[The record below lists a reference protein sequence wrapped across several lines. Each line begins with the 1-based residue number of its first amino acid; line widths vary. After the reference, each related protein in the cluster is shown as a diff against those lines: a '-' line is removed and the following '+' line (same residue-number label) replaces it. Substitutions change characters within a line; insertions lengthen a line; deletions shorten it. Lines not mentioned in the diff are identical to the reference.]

1 MHVMH
6 HFDNGGVHQ
15 KAYRLLSGL
24 MFCMQAPSDVLWES
38 SYLWAIQAHRA
49 SLHRSRLS
57 IITLGLQQPIPSPQ
71 ISMSPPSMSAV
82 LGCARTLFQEDRA
95 AFGSIIDVWPAT
107 QLPNLHIL
115 QAVLETTPPEY
126 SLALHHGQIYAE
138 RIFQSPQA
146 AEREG
151 GEAIKGITTVVSGGT
166 KGLGLSYARQAAL
179 DGTGC
184 MVLAS
189 RNPALSRESLTALA
203 ASGTAVFI
211 VRCDTAET
219 QESSALVHWSRE
231 HLPAVQIFAHA
242 AGNLGYDLIPE
253 ITPASFES
261 LTKPKVTSAA
271 MFSEADQPLLATALF
286 STTASIWSQTGAAH
300 YSAAN
305 SILDSTAGA
314 AQAAGVFVSAVNF
327 GPFAGVGMAAAH
339 VDSMHAIGLAS
350 LQPPTAYRAFRAVG
364 YAPHTIR
371 AGIKV
376 GKFVKVNTA
385 KGPWPLLHRLAS
397 ISIDKDGC
405 DASSLSTVSF
415 TAPSSTKAAARNV
428 SLLEITSMVR
438 SAAEETS
445 GHDVTSNEAFAPAS
459 FDSLS
464 AVELADRISKAV
476 GRDLP
481 STLVFDYPSVTAIAD
496 YVYSIL
502 SPSLSAVDILHQLS
516 SGSSTDRS
524 IQDIQLQF
532 SDRTPQLTQASGST
546 TGSCMDSISTVMYS
560 RWVLDGHL
568 TTKSSLPARF
578 GGFID
583 GVEDF
588 DAATFSI
595 TPAEA
600 LLMDP
605 QQRLLLEV
613 CIDFFCQFFAFNE

>member
-1 MHVMH
+1 
-6 HFDNGGVHQ
+6 
-15 KAYRLLSGL
+15 
-24 MFCMQAPSDVLWES
+24 
-38 SYLWAIQAHRA
+38 
-49 SLHRSRLS
+49 
-57 IITLGLQQPIPSPQ
+57 
-71 ISMSPPSMSAV
+71 
-82 LGCARTLFQEDRA
+82 
-95 AFGSIIDVWPAT
+95 
-107 QLPNLHIL
+107 
-115 QAVLETTPPEY
+115 
-126 SLALHHGQIYAE
+126 
-138 RIFQSPQA
+138 
-146 AEREG
+146 
-151 GEAIKGITTVVSGGT
+151 
-166 KGLGLSYARQAAL
+166 
-179 DGTGC
+179 
-184 MVLAS
+184 
-189 RNPALSRESLTALA
+189 
-203 ASGTAVFI
+203 
-211 VRCDTAET
+211 
-219 QESSALVHWSRE
+219 
-231 HLPAVQIFAHA
+231 
-242 AGNLGYDLIPE
+242 
-253 ITPASFES
+253 
-261 LTKPKVTSAA
+261 

-286 STTASIWSQTGAAH
+286 SSTASIWSQTGAAH

-385 KGPWPLLHRLAS
+385 K
-397 ISIDKDGC
+397 
-405 DASSLSTVSF
+405 
-415 TAPSSTKAAARNV
+415 
-428 SLLEITSMVR
+428 
-438 SAAEETS
+438 ETS

-560 RWVLDGHL
+560 RWDLDGHL

-613 CIDFFCQFFAFNE
+613 CIDFFCQFFCI